1 MAKTLRETKPTG
13 RVTVFLRATNEGGRM
28 TRVAAILGAVLALA
42 LGASACG
49 GSSSSSSEETTT
61 QASGGGGGGGGGS
74 ASGTLEGETGPGFEI
89 EVKKDGKDAERV
101 RAGTYTL
108 KVEDKSDQHNF
119 HLIGPGVDTKVTD
132 VGFVGDKTA
141 TVTLKKGTYTYQCDP
156 HASSGMKGTF
166 EVT

>member
-1 MAKTLRETKPTG
+1 MIRT
-13 RVTVFLRATNEGGRM
+13 
-28 TRVAAILGAVLALA
+28 AAILGAALALV

-49 GSSSSSSEETTT
+49 GSSSSGETTT
-61 QASGGGGGGGGGS
+61 AEQTTTEQTQTEAGGGGGGGS

-89 EVKKDGKDAERV
+89 EVKQNGEDAESV
-101 RAGTYTL
+101 EAGTYTL

-119 HLIGPGVDTKVTD
+119 HLTGPGVDEKVTD
-132 VGFVGDKTA
+132 VGFVGDKTV

-156 HASSGMKGTF
+156 HASQGMKGTF

>member
-1 MAKTLRETKPTG
+1 MIRK
-13 RVTVFLRATNEGGRM
+13 
-28 TRVAAILGAVLALA
+28 AAILCTALALV

-49 GSSSSSSEETTT
+49 GGSSSSTSSSEETTT
-61 QASGGGGGGGGGS
+61 QGGGGGGGGAS

-89 EVKKDGKDAERV
+89 EVKQNGEDAESV
-101 RAGTYTL
+101 KAGTYTL

-119 HLIGPGVDTKVTD
+119 HLIGPGVDDKVTD
-132 VGFVGDKTA
+132 VGFVGDKTV
-141 TVTLKKGTYTYQCDP
+141 TVTLRKGTYTYQCDP

>member
-1 MAKTLRETKPTG
+1 MLRKA
-13 RVTVFLRATNEGGRM
+13 V
-28 TRVAAILGAVLALA
+28 ILGAALALV

-49 GSSSSSSEETTT
+49 GSSSSGDETTT
-61 QASGGGGGGGGGS
+61 EQATTEQTTTEGGGGGGGGS

-89 EVKKDGKDAERV
+89 EVKQNGEDAESV
-101 RAGTYTL
+101 KAGTYTL
-108 KVEDKSDQHNF
+108 KVEDKSDAHNF
-119 HLIGPGVDTKVTD
+119 HLIGPGVDEVVTE
-132 VGFVGDKTA
+132 VPFVGDKTV

>member
-1 MAKTLRETKPTG
+1 MIRKT
-13 RVTVFLRATNEGGRM
+13 
-28 TRVAAILGAVLALA
+28 AILGAALALG

-49 GSSSSSSEETTT
+49 GGSSSSSSSSEETTT
-61 QASGGGGGGGGGS
+61 QGGGGGGGGGAS

-89 EVKKDGKDAERV
+89 EVKQNGEDAESV
-101 RAGTYTL
+101 KAGTYTL

-119 HLIGPGVDTKVTD
+119 HLIGPGVDQMVTD
-132 VGFVGDKTA
+132 VGFVGDKTV

-166 EVT
+166 QVT

>member
-1 MAKTLRETKPTG
+1 MIR
-13 RVTVFLRATNEGGRM
+13 N
-28 TRVAAILGAVLALA
+28 AAILGAALALV

-49 GSSSSSSEETTT
+49 GGRGNDESSSSTEATTT
-61 QASGGGGGGGGGS
+61 QASGGGGGS

-89 EVKKDGKDAERV
+89 EVKQNGEDAESV
-101 RAGTYTL
+101 KAGTYTL

-119 HLIGPGVDTKVTD
+119 HLIGPGVDMKVTD
-132 VGFVGDKTA
+132 VGFVGDKTV

>member
-1 MAKTLRETKPTG
+1 MIRKT
-13 RVTVFLRATNEGGRM
+13 
-28 TRVAAILGAVLALA
+28 AILGAALALV

-49 GSSSSSSEETTT
+49 GGSSSSSSSSEETTT
-61 QASGGGGGGGGGS
+61 QGGGGSGGGAS

-89 EVKKDGKDAERV
+89 EVKQNGEDAESV
-101 RAGTYTL
+101 KAGTYTL

-119 HLIGPGVDTKVTD
+119 HLIGPGVDQMVTD
-132 VGFVGDKTA
+132 VGFVGDKTV

-166 EVT
+166 QVT

>member
-1 MAKTLRETKPTG
+1 MIRKT
-13 RVTVFLRATNEGGRM
+13 
-28 TRVAAILGAVLALA
+28 AILGAALALV

-49 GSSSSSSEETTT
+49 GGSSSSSSSSEETTT
-61 QASGGGGGGGGGS
+61 QGGGGGGGGGGGS

-89 EVKKDGKDAERV
+89 EVKQNGEDAESV
-101 RAGTYTL
+101 KAGTYTL

-119 HLIGPGVDTKVTD
+119 HLIGPGIDQMVTD
-132 VGFVGDKTA
+132 VGFVGDKTV

-166 EVT
+166 QVT